1 MLYRSINTHVH
12 CRDQGE
18 AYKTTILE
26 QMTLAKNH
34 GRVAVIDMPNNKPR
48 TLTKSDVETRN
59 YIAHLSG
66 CRKGYYINIGGT
78 KDVKQL
84 EEAVDLV
91 ETRDN
96 NVPGIKIFTTGADD
110 DPIVIKHENDLETFH
125 RNLKNLGYSGVLIPH
140 CEDESLFR
148 IGSFNPERPATWD
161 KQRPKEA
168 EVSAIRKMINY
179 AKKADAEYK
188 IHFPHV
194 TCAESID
201 VIDENTDYVDMS
213 FEVTPQHLLLS
224 TRDMI
229 TKKDL
234 DKKMNPPIRSQE
246 VVDILWERLKEIVQD
261 GKIPVTS
268 GTDQAVH
275 TLKEKMEGTVFPDGR
290 IIGYLS
296 GCQGEKYYPSFVQ
309 ELEIRDFSPTDISN
323 ILYGNAKKIFPK
335 IKE

>member
-1 MLYRSINTHVH
+1 MQYPSINTHVH

-26 QMTLAKNH
+26 QMTLAKSH

-48 TLTKSDVETRN
+48 TLTKADVEERN
-59 YIAHLSG
+59 SIAEKNG
-66 CRKGYYINIGGT
+66 CKKGYYINIGGT

-84 EEAVDLV
+84 EEAVNLA

-96 NVPGIKIFTTGADD
+96 NVTGIKIFTTGADD

-125 RNLKNLGYSGVLIPH
+125 RNLKDLGYKGVLIPH
-140 CEDESLFR
+140 CEDEKLFR

-168 EVSAIRKMINY
+168 EVSAIRKIINY
-179 AKKADAEYK
+179 AGKAGAEYK
-188 IHFPHV
+188 IQFPHV

-201 VIDENTDYVDMS
+201 VIAENVDYVDMS

-246 VVDILWERLKEIVQD
+246 VVDILWERLREIVQD
-261 GKIPVTS
+261 GKIPVVS
-268 GTDQAVH
+268 GPDQAVH

-290 IIGYLS
+290 ITGYLS
-296 GCQGEKYYPSFVQ
+296 GCQGENYYPSFVQ
-309 ELEIRDFSPTDISN
+309 ELRNHGFSSTDMN
-323 ILYGNAKKIFPK
+323 KILYRNAKVVFPK